1 MEEREVCQIM
11 SKKKK
16 KITFTRKKTRI
27 LKRIITYLTLI
38 LIAVLC
44 AGPFI
49 WLLLSSLRTGAN
61 IYDLQF
67 SLKQFTLSNY
77 TGVMEYMDL
86 GKYVWNTVLITV
98 GGIIIDVIFSS
109 MCAYPLATMEFKGK
123 NVIFGLLIATM
134 IIPAAAGM
142 IINYLTISKMHL
154 LNTLLG
160 VILPGSVRTFS
171 IILMRQSYLGIPKEL
186 IEASRIDGAGELRI
200 WTTVMIPGI
209 MPSISTI
216 VIFDFIAN
224 WNSFLWPIIVL
235 QDPDKYPLATA
246 LQYLNGSFSYKF
258 GYVAAG
264 TIISIIPVLIVF
276 IICQK
281 NYIEAVSGAVKG

>member
-1 MEEREVCQIM
+1 MRSKTKRKIER
-11 SKKKK
+11 SRKKKRIAG
-16 KITFTRKKTRI
+16 KISTYII
-27 LKRIITYLTLI
+27 LA
-38 LIAVLC
+38 LIAIIC

-61 IYDLQF
+61 IYSLHF
-67 SLKQFTLSNY
+67 SLDDFSISNY
-77 TGVMEYMDL
+77 TGVIEYMDL
-86 GKYVWNTVLITV
+86 GKYIWNTIVVTL
-98 GGIIIDVIFSS
+98 GGIIIDVLFSS
-109 MCAYPLATMEFKGK
+109 MCAYPLAVMDFKGK
-123 NVIFGLLIATM
+123 KIIFGLLVATM

-160 VILPGSVRTFS
+160 VILPTSVSTFS
-171 IILMRQSYLGIPKEL
+171 IILMRQAYLGIPREL
-186 IEASRIDGAGELRI
+186 IEAAKIDGAGELRI
-200 WTTVMIPGI
+200 WATIMVPGI
-209 MPSISTI
+209 MPSISTV
-216 VIFDFIAN
+216 VIFDFIKN
-224 WNSFLWPIIVL
+224 WNAFLWPIIVL
-235 QDPDKYPLATA
+235 QDPEKYPLATA

-264 TIISIIPVLIVF
+264 TIISIIPVLLVF